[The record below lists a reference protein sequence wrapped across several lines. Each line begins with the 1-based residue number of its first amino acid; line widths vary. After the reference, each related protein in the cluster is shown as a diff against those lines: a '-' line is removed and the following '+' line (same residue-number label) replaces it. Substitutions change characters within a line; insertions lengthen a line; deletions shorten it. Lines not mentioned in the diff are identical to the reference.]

1 MVDVHWF
8 LPTGGD
14 SRDVLPTGDSIRRP
28 PDISYLAQIATAC
41 DDLGFGAVLTPCG
54 TGCEDAWLSTA
65 ALLPL
70 TRRLKY
76 LVAFRP
82 ALLSPT
88 LAAQMASTYQRISG
102 GRLKINIVTGA
113 EQAELARFGVW
124 EDKDTRYEKT
134 AEFIEIMKR
143 SWTGEPFDFTGN
155 HYNVKGATTRE
166 IPAPIPEI
174 YFGGAS
180 DAAEKVAAEG
190 VEVYL
195 AWGEPP
201 IMVAERL
208 DRMRA
213 LANAAGRTL
222 RFGIRFHVIARA
234 TSAAAW
240 AEADRLVAGM
250 DPEAVAAAQ
259 VDFAKTQS
267 VGQKRQAELAA
278 NASASGDE
286 RMEIYPNV
294 WAGIGMVRGG
304 VGTAI
309 VGSYEEVADRLAEYH
324 ALGFDEFILSGY
336 PHLEE
341 VYWFGEGVMPR
352 LRERGL
358 LPPLERSTTAVFSFR

>member
-1 MVDVHWF
+1 VLDIHWF

-14 SRDVLPTGDSIRRP
+14 SRDVLPTGNMMRRC
-28 PDISYLAQIATAC
+28 PDISYLAQVARAC
-41 DDLGFGAVLTPCG
+41 DDLGYGAVLTPCG
-54 TGCEDAWLSTA
+54 TGCEDAWLATA

-70 TRRLKY
+70 TKRLKF

-124 EDKDTRYEKT
+124 EDKETRYEKT
-134 AEFIEIMKR
+134 AEFVQIMK
-143 SWTGEPFDFTGN
+143 SAWTGAPAAFDGK
-155 HYNVKGATTRE
+155 HYRVEGATTRDV
-166 IPAPIPEI
+166 PNPVPEI

-180 DAAEKVAAEG
+180 DAAEQVAADN

-201 IMVAERL
+201 AMVSERL
-208 DRMRA
+208 DRVRK
-213 LANAAGRTL
+213 LAAEAGRTL
-222 RFGIRFHVIARA
+222 RFGIRFHVIARP
-234 TSAAAW
+234 TAAEAW

-250 DPEAVAAAQ
+250 DPAAVAAAQ
-259 VDFAKTQS
+259 ADFAKTAS
-267 VGQKRQAELAA
+267 VGQRRQAELAA
-278 NASASGDE
+278 NATG
-286 RMEIYPNV
+286 RMEIHPNV

-304 VGTAI
+304 VGTAL
-309 VGSYEEVADRLAEYH
+309 VGSYEEVADRIAEYH
-324 ALGFDEFILSGY
+324 DLGFDEFILSGY

-341 VYWFGEGVMPR
+341 AYWFGEGVMPI
-352 LRERGL
+352 LRERGML
-358 LPPLERSTTAVFSFR
+358 APLERSSATVFSFR

>member
-1 MVDVHWF
+1 
-8 LPTGGD
+8 
-14 SRDVLPTGDSIRRP
+14 
-28 PDISYLAQIATAC
+28 
-41 DDLGFGAVLTPCG
+41 
-54 TGCEDAWLSTA
+54 
-65 ALLPL
+65 
-70 TRRLKY
+70 
-76 LVAFRP
+76 
-82 ALLSPT
+82 
-88 LAAQMASTYQRISG
+88 
-102 GRLKINIVTGA
+102 
-113 EQAELARFGVW
+113 
-124 EDKDTRYEKT
+124 
-134 AEFIEIMKR
+134 MKR

-250 DPEAVAAAQ
+250 DPEAVAVAL

-352 LRERGL
+352 LLERGL

>member
-1 MVDVHWF
+1 M
-8 LPTGGD
+8 
-14 SRDVLPTGDSIRRP
+14 RRS
-28 PDISYLAQIATAC
+28 PDISYLAQVAKAC
-41 DDLGFGAVLTPCG
+41 EDLGFGAVLTPCG
-54 TGCEDAWLSTA
+54 TGCEDAWLTTA

-70 TRRLKY
+70 TRRLKF

-113 EQAELARFGVW
+113 EQVELARFGVW

-134 AEFIEIMKR
+134 AEFIEVMKK
-143 SWTGEPFDFTGN
+143 SWTETPFDFEGR

-166 IPAPIPEI
+166 IPSPIPEI

-180 DAAEKVAAEG
+180 DAAESVAAER

-201 IMVAERL
+201 TMVGERL

-213 LANAAGRTL
+213 LASAAGRTL
-222 RFGIRFHVIARA
+222 RFGIRFHAIARA
-234 TSAAAW
+234 TSAEAW

-250 DPEAVAAAQ
+250 DPEAVALAQ
-259 VDFAKTQS
+259 ADFDKTAS

-278 NASASGDE
+278 KAVGSE

-309 VGSYEEVADRLAEYH
+309 VGSYEEVADRIAEYH
-324 ALGFDEFILSGY
+324 SLGFDEFILSGY

-341 VYWFGEGVMPR
+341 AFWFGEGVMPV

-358 LPPLERSTTAVFSFR
+358 LAPLEKAAASVFSFR